1 METIKFHKP
10 IKINGKAVK
19 SFDYD
24 PDSLTCEQ
32 YLDAGRMAVRSG
44 DINLVEGD
52 YTYHFYLG
60 AYIIMA
66 SNPEVAL
73 EDLERATG
81 FDLLSISDVG
91 RNFILTARADYEEET
106 SEEPSDSTADSS
118 TPAKQTSEKKE

>member
-32 YLDAGRMAVRSG
+32 YLEAGRMAVRSG

-91 RNFILTARADYEEET
+91 RNFILTARADVEEES
-106 SEEPSDSTADSS
+106 SEEPSDSTPGA
-118 TPAKQTSEKKE
+118 TTQAKQTSEKKE